1 MLIPREINILIVDD
15 FYATRKSLKKSLKA
29 LGFSGEIFEADQVS
43 LARDIL
49 TNNPLSVGL
58 DFIISD
64 VDMPG
69 ESGLD
74 LLTYAKAH
82 KSIAKI
88 PFLILSAITSK
99 HTILDA
105 IDRGVDSYLLKP
117 WDDQSLLKKMENSW
131 TKVKTANC

>member
-1 MLIPREINILIVDD
+1 MGIPREINILIVDD

-29 LGFSGEIFEADQVS
+29 LGFRGEIFEADQVS

-49 TNNPLSVGL
+49 TNNPLYLTL

-69 ESGLD
+69 ESGIDFLAY
-74 LLTYAKAH
+74 TKAH
-82 KSIAKI
+82 EDFSKI
-88 PFLILSAITSK
+88 PFLILSAITK
-99 HTILDA
+99 KNTILDA
-105 IDRGVDSYLLKP
+105 IDKGVDSYLLKP

-131 TKVKTANC
+131 TKVKAIN

>member
-1 MLIPREINILIVDD
+1 MGIPREINILIVDD

-29 LGFSGEIFEADQVS
+29 LGFRGEIFEADQVS

-49 TNNPLSVGL
+49 TNNPLYLTL

-69 ESGLD
+69 DSGIDFLA
-74 LLTYAKAH
+74 YAKAH
-82 KSIAKI
+82 EDFSKI
-88 PFLILSAITSK
+88 PFLILSAITK
-99 HTILDA
+99 KNTILDA
-105 IDRGVDSYLLKP
+105 IDKGVDSYLLKP

-131 TKVKTANC
+131 TKVKAIN

>member
-1 MLIPREINILIVDD
+1 MGIPREINILIVDD
-15 FYATRKSLKKSLKA
+15 FYATRKSLKKSLKT
-29 LGFSGEIFEADQVS
+29 LGFKGEIFEADQVS

-49 TNNPLSVGL
+49 TNNPLYLNL

-74 LLTYAKAH
+74 FLSYV
-82 KSIAKI
+82 KSHDNFSRI
-88 PFLILSAITSK
+88 PFLILSAITNK
-99 HTILDA
+99 NTVLDA
-105 IDRGVDSYLLKP
+105 IDKGVDNYLLKP

-131 TKVKTANC
+131 TKVKTAN